1 MFSLRLTVVASGG
14 SMIDVLPLERS
25 EFSAEDRVTD
35 HNLQLKPT
43 NTARIMT
50 GTIID
55 CFFQFWLQLRANI
68 MFPAK
73 LKLHSLLSPAG
84 RLYSVGC
91 PGQNIRLECPEGQ
104 WMEVLSMQHGVKTST
119 TTCGITDQP
128 AQVSEEKCLHFLLK
142 PWSRFICNRMSS
154 CRLPKPDAQMFTC
167 GFTEDTFVQVSYR
180 CIIRRPGSQTVVAC
194 DGQDVNLKCDDGVIS
209 VLKASYGRFDQNT
222 CTSTPSVMTFCASS
236 TAELHV
242 RDLCVTHSHSN
253 NHISISL

>member
-1 MFSLRLTVVASGG
+1 MLSRVLLLCAVLAAASCQHNVP
-14 SMIDVLPLERS
+14 SQIER
-25 EFSAEDRVTD
+25 
-35 HNLQLKPT
+35 
-43 NTARIMT
+43 
-50 GTIID
+50 
-55 CFFQFWLQLRANI
+55 
-68 MFPAK
+68 
-73 LKLHSLLSPAG
+73 

-242 RDLCVTHSHSN
+242 RDLCKGKKECT
-253 NHISISL
+253 ISTNAQALGKPESCDDLPKYLTVDYVCTKKIRL